1 MNFIDQMNKYVLYI
15 SIILNGILLMTVVG
29 VLPFLLYLSVI
40 TNIVFV
46 WYTSKCLLR
55 ISDVEEDMMQ
65 LMEKNENFL
74 VVLENLHALEMYYG
88 DENLQNLID
97 NSRELIND
105 FIDIQEK
112 YFDVEVTMEEDDE
125 EDYQAEE
132 GE

>member
-1 MNFIDQMNKYVLYI
+1 MNKYVLYI